1 MHSSLRAAL
10 FVAIGLAALTSLTGT
25 ARAEPGLVVGAV
37 EDGVRAS
44 SLVEAESKMT
54 LLETAGFRAV
64 RVTSIWSPGQSEP
77 SGDELAVLSNVSAAA
92 RMNGI
97 RVYVTVM
104 SKGSSTTPLT
114 DDARAQFASYA
125 AAIVRAVPGIRDV
138 IVGNEP
144 NLNRFWLPQYNP
156 DGSDAAAPAYL
167 ALLAQTYDA
176 LKAVSPDVIVYGG
189 AVSPR
194 GSDNPAG
201 MRQTHSPTAFIR
213 DLGTAYRASGR
224 DRPVMDAFVQHPYG
238 DSSSQPPTFAH
249 PLTTSIGI
257 ADYGKLVS
265 LLGEAFDG
273 TAQPGSKLPIVY
285 GEYGVETQIPG
296 DKASLYTG
304 DEIAATK
311 PVDPATQ
318 ASYYQQALAMA
329 FCQPTVA
336 GILVFHA
343 IDERAMPAWQSGVYY
358 ADGTPKA
365 SLPAVRRA
373 LDKTAGG
380 SITRCPGVQLTVHA
394 TYLRFGTR
402 SAAKRGAFRVSL
414 RCDLDCTYVVRLEK
428 LPTHATRKIKRGQ
441 ATIGQLVRIDLPPR
455 RLPAG
460 TYRYTISL
468 VQPVNPAPPT
478 IRAGAPFRLP

>member
-1 MHSSLRAAL
+1 LAVTGIAAL
-10 FVAIGLAALTSLTGT
+10 ASLTGS

-44 SLVEAESKMT
+44 SLVEAEAKMT
-54 LLETAGFRAV
+54 LLQTAGFRAV
-64 RVTSIWSPGQSEP
+64 RVTSIWSPGQSAP
-77 SGDELAVLSNVSAAA
+77 SADELAVLSNVSAAA

-114 DDARAQFASYA
+114 DDAREQFASYA
-125 AAIVRAVPGIRDV
+125 AAIVRSVPGIRDV

-156 DGSDAAAPAYL
+156 DGTDAAAPAYL

-176 LKAVSPDVIVYGG
+176 LKAVSPDVVVYGG

-201 MRQTHSPTAFIR
+201 MRQTHSPTQFIR
-213 DLGTAYRASGR
+213 DLGAAYRASGR
-224 DRPVMDAFVQHPYG
+224 DRPVMDVFVQHPYG
-238 DSSSQPPTFAH
+238 DSSSQAPTVVH
-249 PLTTSIGI
+249 PGTSIGI
-257 ADYGKLVS
+257 ADYGKLVG

-273 TAQPGSKLPIVY
+273 TAQPGSDLPILY
-285 GEYGVETQIPG
+285 GEYGVETQIPT
-296 DKASLYTG
+296 DKSSLYTG
-304 DEIAATK
+304 AEIAATK

-318 ASYYQQALAMA
+318 ASYYQQALALA

-343 IDERAMPAWQSGVYY
+343 IDERDMPAWQSGVYY
-358 ADGTPKA
+358 ADGTPKP

-373 LDKTAGG
+373 LDKTVGG
-380 SITRCPGVQLTVHA
+380 SITKCPGVQLAVHA

-414 RCDLDCTYVVRLEK
+414 RCDLDCAYVVRLQK
-428 LPTHATRKIKRGQ
+428 LPGNVTRKIARGR
-441 ATIGQLVRIDLPPR
+441 ASVGQLVRIALSPR
-455 RLPAG
+455 RLPVG
-460 TYRYTISL
+460 TYRYTVSL

-478 IRAGAPFRLP
+478 VRSGPPFRLP

>member
-1 MHSSLRAAL
+1 MPSGLRAAL
-10 FVAIGLAALTSLTGT
+10 FVAIALAALAPLSGS

-54 LLETAGFRAV
+54 LLRTAGFRAV
-64 RVTSIWSPGQSEP
+64 RVTSIWSPGQTEP
-77 SGDELAVLSNVSAAA
+77 SADELAVLSNVSEAA

-114 DDARAQFASYA
+114 DDARTQFASYA

-144 NLNRFWLPQYNP
+144 NLNRFWLPQFNP

-176 LKAVSPDVIVYGG
+176 LKAISPQVTVYGG

-201 MRQTHSPTAFIR
+201 SRQTHSPTVFIK
-213 DLGTAYRASGR
+213 DMGAAYRASGR
-224 DRPVMDAFVQHPYG
+224 DRPVMDALVMHPYG
-238 DSSSQPPTFAH
+238 DNSSEPPTFAH
-249 PLTTSIGI
+249 PLSTSIGI

-273 TAQPGSKLPIVY
+273 TAQPGSALPIVY
-285 GEYGVETQIPG
+285 GEYGVETTIPS
-296 DKASLYTG
+296 DKASTYSG
-304 DEIAATK
+304 AEIAATK
-311 PVDPATQ
+311 PVDTATQ

-343 IDERAMPAWQSGVYY
+343 IDEAALPAWQSGVYY

-380 SITRCPGVQLTVHA
+380 SITHCPGVQLTVHA

-402 SAAKRGAFRVSL
+402 SAAKRGTFRVSL
-414 RCDLDCTYVVRLEK
+414 RCDLDCAYVVRLEK

-441 ATIGQLVRIDLPPR
+441 ATVGELIRIVLPSTP
-455 RLPAG
+455 LGPG
-460 TYRYTISL
+460 SYRYTISL

-478 IRAGAPFRLP
+478 VRVGTPFRLP

>member
-1 MHSSLRAAL
+1 
-10 FVAIGLAALTSLTGT
+10 LAAVGLVLLGSSAGS

-37 EDGVRAS
+37 EDGVKAS
-44 SLVEAESKMT
+44 SLVEAQAKMT
-54 LLETAGFRAV
+54 LLRTAGFRAV

-77 SGDELAVLSNVSAAA
+77 SADELAVLTNVSAAA
-92 RMNGI
+92 SMNGI

-114 DDARAQFASYA
+114 DEARTQFASYA

-144 NLNRFWLPQYNP
+144 NLNRFWLPQFNP

-176 LKAVSPDVIVYGG
+176 LKAVSPDVLVYGG

-194 GSDNPAG
+194 GNDNPAG
-201 MRQTHSPTAFIR
+201 VRLTHSPTTFIR
-213 DLGTAYRASGR
+213 DLGAAYRASGR
-224 DRPVMDAFVQHPYG
+224 ARPVMDAFVQHPYG
-238 DSSSQPPTFAH
+238 DSSSEPPTFAH

-273 TAQPGSKLPIVY
+273 TAQPGSKLPILY
-285 GEYGVETQIPG
+285 GEYGVETQIPS
-296 DKASLYTG
+296 DKSSLYTG
-304 DEIAATK
+304 SEIAATK
-311 PVDPATQ
+311 PVDFATQ
-318 ASYYQQALAMA
+318 SSYYQQALALA

-343 IDERAMPAWQSGVYY
+343 IDEAAMPAWQSGVYY
-358 ADGTPKA
+358 ADGTPKP

-373 LDKTAGG
+373 LDKTVGG
-380 SITRCPGVQLTVHA
+380 SITKCPGIQLAVHA
-394 TYLRFGTR
+394 TYLRFGTK

-414 RCDLDCTYVVRLEK
+414 RCDLDCAYVVRLEK
-428 LPTHATRKIKRGQ
+428 LPSHVTRKLARGR
-441 ATIGQLVRIDLPPR
+441 ATVGQLVRVVLPSK

-478 IRAGAPFRLP
+478 VRDGPPFRLP